1 MKIENNN
8 ISSTSFNKT
17 EGTHQ
22 VEKQNTSG
30 SVENTSAA
38 ARKDK
43 AELSDQA
50 RLLSKARLALDET
63 SEVDQAKV
71 DDLKAKIQKGEY
83 NIPYESIAEK
93 MLFQA
98 WPELI
103 NL

>member
-8 ISSTSFNKT
+8 ISGASLNKA

-22 VEKQNTSG
+22 VEKQRAA

-38 ARKDK
+38 SKKDK
-43 AELSDQA
+43 AELSDEA
-50 RLLSKARLALDET
+50 RLLGKARAALDGV

-83 NIPYESIAEK
+83 NIPYESLADK
-93 MLFQA
+93 MFSKLG
-98 WPELI
+98 LK
-103 NL
+103 